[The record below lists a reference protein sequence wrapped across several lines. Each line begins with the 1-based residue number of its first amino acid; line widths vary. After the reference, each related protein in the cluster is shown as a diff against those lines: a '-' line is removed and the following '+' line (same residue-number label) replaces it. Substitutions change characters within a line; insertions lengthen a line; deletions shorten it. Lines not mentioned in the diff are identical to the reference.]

1 MQWMLLC
8 VLGGILVILYV
19 LSSRVNDGDRVSVEL
34 KVRQMLTLDTGINL
48 DILRL
53 RYRQLRDYDN
63 VSTAAQQVEILLEDL
78 HDDFRKLEIG
88 HALDIASREWIVKQQ
103 DIEDFKRQNSVLV
116 NSIYHFISLTEQI
129 DTRLE
134 NERSRPTYEP
144 LFRAITQNVLIFINE
159 QQAQEI
165 APVLSAIGQL
175 EELAARDGG
184 PQASQGQLLA
194 RHGRQIINN
203 HPPVQVLM
211 RNISRSNFPLELE
224 RAYGEYV
231 KRHHQMS
238 LEAEFYR
245 QWMAIFTLLMVLT
258 VIWMTHSIRQKNEEI
273 AKSHSLLH
281 NVANHLGEGI
291 LSFDDEGRF
300 NFINSRAETLLGLTR
315 AELMHKSIADLFVPE
330 AQRRGTSFREAL
342 AGSRAFEGEEW
353 LLRPDGSS
361 FPAGF
366 LGGPLPPVGESQL
379 PAGYVTSFRDLSEH
393 YEAEARLRLS
403 ARVFDNLTEALSIT
417 DAEGTIRSVNAAF
430 TTITGYTEAE
440 AKGKKQNRL
449 LGNTLYEEIMETMQR
464 ENKWMGEVIYRRK
477 NQETFP
483 AWISMSMVRDEE
495 GKALHYITL
504 FTDLSE
510 RKKFEAHARRL
521 TDNDQLTGLANRKRF
536 LERLQEVIRQVQ
548 QSHRPVAVLILD
560 LDRFKHIN
568 DSLGHASGDRLLKI
582 ASERLLSLLKEGDM
596 LARIGGDEFAL
607 LLPEISSHADAA
619 QLASRILQK
628 FESPFDLGDREVFTS
643 TSVGIAIFPTDGSV
657 PELLMKNAD
666 VALHKAKD
674 AGRSAFRF
682 FMEEDTIHSLEQL
695 ELETAL
701 RRSIE
706 QEELLLFYQPQVSAR
721 DGSIYGVEALV
732 RWQHPHKGL
741 LMPNNFI
748 PLAESSGYIS
758 DLGKWCLQT
767 ACEQLYAW
775 QHTGLPIQ
783 RVAVNVSVRQL
794 NDPEFV
800 DMVFHTLETTG
811 LPSHCL
817 ELELTESL
825 LISNPER
832 IFGIFARL
840 RERGI
845 RIAIDDFGT
854 GYSSLSYLSRY
865 PVDVV
870 KIDKSFVDQL
880 EHEAEHRS
888 VVEAIILMS
897 HAMGMET
904 VAEGVEFEI
913 QKNRLEQLGCDL
925 LQGYFF
931 SRPIPA
937 EKIPALPRLTR
948 QCTE

>member
-1 MQWMLLC
+1 MQWILLC
-8 VLGGILVILYV
+8 VLGGVLAVLYV
-19 LSSRVNDGDRVSVEL
+19 LSSRVNDGDRVGAEL

-53 RYRQLRDYDN
+53 RYRQLRHYDN
-63 VSTAAQQVEILLEDL
+63 VSSSARQVEVLLERL
-78 HDDFRKLEIG
+78 QDDFEKLEIG
-88 HALDIASREWIVKQQ
+88 HALDVANREWVIKQQ
-103 DIEDFKRQNSVLV
+103 GMEDFKRQNSVLV
-116 NSIYHFISLTEQI
+116 NSIYHFINLTEQI
-129 DTRLE
+129 NAGGHDRARLA
-134 NERSRPTYEP
+134 SDP
-144 LFRAITQNVLIFINE
+144 LFRNITQSVLIFINE
-159 QQAQEI
+159 QQAQDI
-165 APVLSAIGQL
+165 SPVLAAIGQL
-175 EELAARDGG
+175 EEISAREGS
-184 PQASQGQLLA
+184 PASQGLLLA
-194 RHGRQIINN
+194 QHGRQIINN

-211 RNISRSNFPLELE
+211 RNISRSSFPAELE

-231 KRHHQMS
+231 KKHHQMS
-238 LEAEFYR
+238 LEAESYR
-245 QWMAIFTLLMVLT
+245 QWMAVFALLMVLT
-258 VIWMTHSIRQKNEEI
+258 VIWMTRSIHQKNEEL
-273 AKSHSLLH
+273 AKSHSLLY
-281 NVANHLGEGI
+281 NVADHLGEGI
-291 LSFDDEGRF
+291 LSFDDEGNF
-300 NFINSRAETLLGLTR
+300 NFVNSRAGVLLGLSR
-315 AELMHKSIADLFVPE
+315 EDLMHRNISELIIPDE
-330 AQRRGTSFREAL
+330 QRARGASFKESL
-342 AGSRAFEGEEW
+342 AIGKAFEGEEW
-353 LLRPDGSS
+353 LQRPDGSS

-366 LGGPLPPVGESQL
+366 LGGPLPPVGESLL

-393 YEAEARLRLS
+393 YEAQARLKLS
-403 ARVFDNLTEALSIT
+403 ARVFDNLTEALFIT
-417 DAEGTIRSVNAAF
+417 DTQGMVRSVNAAF
-430 TTITGYTEAE
+430 TTITGYTETE
-440 AKGKKQNRL
+440 AKGKKQSRL
-449 LGNTLYEEIMETMQR
+449 LGSALHEEIRGALQQ
-464 ENKWMGEVIYRRK
+464 ENKWMGEVIYYKK
-477 NQETFP
+477 NRDSFP
-483 AWISMSMVRDEE
+483 AWVSATVVRDEE
-495 GKALHYITL
+495 GEVQHYITL

-536 LERLQEVIRQVQ
+536 LERMQEVIRQAQ
-548 QSHRPVAVLILD
+548 QSRRPVAVLILD

-568 DSLGHASGDRLLKI
+568 DSLGHASGDMLLRI
-582 ASERLLSLLKEGDM
+582 ASERLLALLKEGDT

-628 FESPFDLGDREVFTS
+628 FEFPFNLGDREVFTS
-643 TSVGIAIFPTDGSV
+643 TSIGISVFPADGTE

-682 FMEEDTIHSLEQL
+682 FMEEDTVHSLEQL

-706 QEELLLFYQPQVSAR
+706 QNELLLFYQPQISAKT
-721 DGSIYGVEALV
+721 GAIYGVEALA
-732 RWQHPHKGL
+732 RWQHPQKGL
-741 LMPNNFI
+741 LMPNSFI
-748 PLAESSGYIS
+748 ALAESSGYIS
-758 DLGKWCLQT
+758 ELGRWCLQT

-775 QHTGLPIQ
+775 QHDGLPIQ
-783 RVAVNVSVRQL
+783 RIAVNVSVRQL

-800 DMVFHTLETTG
+800 DMVFSTLEASG

-825 LISNPER
+825 LISNPDR
-832 IFGIFARL
+832 IFNIFARL

-897 HAMGMET
+897 HAMEMET
-904 VAEGVEFEI
+904 VAEGVESEA

-937 EKIPALPRLTR
+937 EKILALPHFAR
-948 QCTE
+948 QCAK